1 MGAMLVGGTYD
12 KRGCS
17 MRLVGMLVDT
27 YGLDEYAPEYPLG
40 AMPLD
45 TYGLDE
51 YAPEYPMGAMPLD
64 TYGLDEYAPE
74 YPMGAMPFGAA
85 YDIDNGC

>member
-40 AMPLD
+40 AMP
-45 TYGLDE
+45 
-51 YAPEYPMGAMPLD
+51 
-64 TYGLDEYAPE
+64 
-74 YPMGAMPFGAA
+74 FGAA
-85 YDIDNGC
+85 YDIVGRSMNEARDDMRGDVRGENGCSMRMDGMPVANVVGV